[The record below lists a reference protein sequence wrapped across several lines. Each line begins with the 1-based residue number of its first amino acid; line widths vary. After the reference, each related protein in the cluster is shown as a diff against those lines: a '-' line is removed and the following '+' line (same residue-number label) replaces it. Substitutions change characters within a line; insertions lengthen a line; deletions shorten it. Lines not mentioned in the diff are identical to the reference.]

1 MARQQSSSST
11 TFVVIAALLLG
22 GLGVY
27 LNLSKGSDESG
38 GVGGTGAG
46 RGEEG
51 IRLPEER
58 ENDEPMRMALRISPA
73 KAELGTL
80 SLCRPVPPVEIVLS
94 NDGPDPVKVVGWIA
108 TCACIAPDVAE
119 GFEVPARGFVKVP
132 VRVDPQGLGAKSQ
145 RLDFRLEGNAR
156 GGSVR
161 FEYTVEG
168 AIVPVPVVAVRPDAA
183 DTKIVDLWRIDPA
196 GKPLEEKFAV
206 RGIEPPIAKVVGTVG
221 DGHAAIEIDYK
232 AIDAL
237 AESGSG
243 LFEWQVRGEA
253 RRWRSL
259 EITVETDCEACPTM
273 RMRVRNR

>member
-1 MARQQSSSST
+1 MTRQQSSSST
-11 TFVVIAALLLG
+11 TIVVVAALVLG

-27 LNLSKGSDESG
+27 LNLSKGTDELGKGG
-38 GVGGTGAG
+38 GVAGG
-46 RGEEG
+46 RDNEG
-51 IRLPEER
+51 VKLPERR
-58 ENDEPMRMALRISPA
+58 ENDESMRMALRISPA

-168 AIVPVPVVAVRPDAA
+168 AIVPVPVVAVRPDAS
-183 DTKIVDLWRIDPA
+183 DTKVVDLWRIDVA
-196 GKPLEEKFAV
+196 GKPIAEKFVV
-206 RGIEPPIAKVVGTVG
+206 RSIEPPVAKVVGTVE
-221 DGHAAIEIDYK
+221 DGHAAIEIDYN

-237 AESGSG
+237 AESGSSM
-243 LFEWQVRGEA
+243 FEWRVRGES
-253 RRWRSL
+253 RRWQSV
-259 EITVETDCEACPTM
+259 EIVVETDCDACPQM

>member
-1 MARQQSSSST
+1 MSRQQSSST
-11 TFVVIAALLLG
+11 TTVVVIAALVLA
-22 GLGVY
+22 GLGFY
-27 LNLSKGSDESG
+27 LNLSKGSDEPVKRG
-38 GVGGTGAG
+38 GAAE

-51 IRLPEER
+51 IRLPEKR
-58 ENDEPMRMALRISPA
+58 EGEGSMRMALRISPQ
-73 KAELGTL
+73 KVELGTI
-80 SLCRPVPPVEIVLS
+80 SLCRPVPPVEIVLT
-94 NDGPDPVKVVGWIA
+94 NDGADPVKVVGWVS
-108 TCACIAPDVAE
+108 TCACVAPDVAE
-119 GFEVPARGFVKVP
+119 GFEVPARGFVKLP

-161 FEYTVEG
+161 FEYTVDG
-168 AIVPVPVVAVRPDAA
+168 ALVPVPVVAVRPDAA
-183 DTKIVDLWRIDPA
+183 DSRIVDIWRIDEA
-196 GKPLEEKFAV
+196 GKALEQKFTVRAV
-206 RGIEPPIAKVVGTVG
+206 EPPVAKFIGTVG

-243 LFEWQVRGEA
+243 MFEWQVRGET

-259 EITVETDCEACPTM
+259 EIAVETDCEACPTM